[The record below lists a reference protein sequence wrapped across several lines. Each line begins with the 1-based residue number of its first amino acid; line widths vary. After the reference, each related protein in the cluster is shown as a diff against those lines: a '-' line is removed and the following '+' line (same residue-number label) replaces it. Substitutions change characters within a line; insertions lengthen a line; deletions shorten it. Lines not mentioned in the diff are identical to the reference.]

1 MEPTRTL
8 LITLSSSRYAGRF
21 LSVFLLPVLLV
32 TTVWAQSGR
41 RLPNQKSPPPASPT
55 VKGEAEEKKP
65 SEKKDDENKDGRG
78 IPVLLTYSSYTLS
91 TSHFYSTMVVGAC
104 AERLKEAGGVD
115 VQVGGEMNRKQAS
128 DLAKN
133 SSDTYVVLL
142 QLENDSARSSD
153 SDWNATG
160 DPRYLLVS
168 YTVFEPK
175 TGKSKTSGR
184 AYPRANVTDPLSLPQ
199 TRQGSEMRLKLA
211 AEEAADRVLRFLGLS
226 SRR

>member
-1 MEPTRTL
+1 MKPTRTHVTIRGSSVCVCRL
-8 LITLSSSRYAGRF
+8 LSM
-21 LSVFLLPVLLV
+21 FLLPVLLAI
-32 TTVWAQSGR
+32 TVGAQSGR
-41 RLPNQKSPPPASPT
+41 RLPNQKSQPSAPPLS
-55 VKGEAEEKKP
+55 KGEAAEKKP
-65 SEKKDDENKDGRG
+65 GEKKDDKKVGG
-78 IPVLLTYSSYTLS
+78 GVPVLISYSSYTLS
-91 TSHFYSTMVVGAC
+91 TSHFYTTMVVGAC

-128 DLAKN
+128 DLARN

-153 SDWNATG
+153 SDWNAAG

-184 AYPRANVTDPLSLPQ
+184 AYPRSSVTDPLSLPQ
-199 TRQGSEMRLKLA
+199 TRQGSELRLKLA
-211 AEEAADRVLRFLGLS
+211 AEEAADRILRFLGLS
-226 SRR
+226 PRR